1 MNAYYFFF
9 EAQGLQ
15 PFFAAQGLQPFFAAQ
30 GLQLFLALQG
40 LHPANWTGVTRLAAA
55 AGSATLEAAKAATLR
70 ATAVFFS
77 IAFSCLRFVAAR
89 LSGPHLIVP
98 HY

>member
-15 PFFAAQGLQPFFAAQ
+15 PFFAAQGLQPLAAQ
-30 GLQLFLALQG
+30 GLQPFLALQG
-40 LHPANWTGVTRLAAA
+40 LQPASWTGVSRLAAA

-77 IAFSCLRFVAAR
+77 IAFSCLRFVTAR
-89 LSGPHLIVP
+89 LSGPHLILP
-98 HY
+98 CY